1 MIAEAEAYLAAADP
15 LFPPLIA
22 RHGPCRLGRQDNLF
36 AALVSSIISQQISVK
51 AADSIERR
59 FIETLGG
66 TLDPALIDPL
76 PDTVLRGV
84 GLSGAK
90 VAYIR
95 DLAARVTDGR
105 LDLAALPALDDEAV
119 IAALLPVRGIG
130 RWTAEMLLMFAL
142 ERPDVLPVDDNGL
155 RRAMERRCALPAP
168 AHPAAMIAHAAP
180 WRPYRSIATWYL
192 WRSLSDPS

>member
-1 MIAEAEAYLAAADP
+1 MIADAEAYLAQTDL
-15 LFPPLIA
+15 LFAPLIA
-22 RHGPCRLGRQDNLF
+22 RHGPCRLGRQGDLF

-66 TLDPALIDPL
+66 TLDPAVIGTL
-76 PDTVLRGV
+76 PDTALRGV

-95 DLAARVTDGR
+95 DLAARVSDGR

-155 RRAMERRCALPAP
+155 RRAMERRCGLPAP
-168 AHPAAMIAHAAP
+168 ARPAAMIAHAAA
-180 WRPYRSIATWYL
+180 WRPYRSVATWYL
-192 WRSLSDPS
+192 WRSLSDP

>member
-1 MIAEAEAYLAAADP
+1 MIAEAEAHLSATDP

-22 RHGPCRLGRQDNLF
+22 RHGPYALGRQDNLF
-36 AALVSSIISQQISVK
+36 GALVSSIISQQISVK

-59 FIETLGG
+59 FIAALGG
-66 TLDPALIDPL
+66 TLEPALIDPL
-76 PDTVLRGV
+76 PDTTLRAV

-95 DLAARVTDGR
+95 DLAARVSDGR
-105 LDLAALPALDDEAV
+105 LDLAALPARDDEAV

-142 ERPDVLPVDDNGL
+142 GRPDVLPVDDNGL
-155 RRAMERRCALPAP
+155 RRAMERRCGLSAP
-168 AHPAAMIAHAAP
+168 ARPAAMIAHAAP
-180 WRPYRSIATWYL
+180 WRPYRSVATWYL
-192 WRSLSDPS
+192 WRSLSDP